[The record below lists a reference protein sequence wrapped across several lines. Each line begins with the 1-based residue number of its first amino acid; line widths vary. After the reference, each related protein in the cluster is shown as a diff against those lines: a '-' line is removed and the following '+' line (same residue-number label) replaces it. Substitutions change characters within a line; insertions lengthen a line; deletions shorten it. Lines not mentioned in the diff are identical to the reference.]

1 MLKEFDD
8 LISTLCA
15 NSSVVRKERD
25 GRLFFTVDGILFDS
39 FWYSTDNYRFGTS
52 ERPSR
57 VGATLRT
64 PSSTV
69 ARYELVRLLGG
80 YNRWSHGRQAVE
92 LAADL
97 DSLQASWT
105 ISPGQLPGE
114 QILSMRSCP
123 DVEFTSFDE
132 QRAYKL
138 AHLMQYPFEDALQ
151 LYLGE

>member
-1 MLKEFDD
+1 MLEEFDD

-15 NSSVVRKERD
+15 NSPIVREERD
-25 GRLFFTVDGILFDS
+25 GRLLFTVDGSLFDS

-80 YNRWSHGRQAVE
+80 YNRWSHGWQAVE
-92 LAADL
+92 LAADP
-97 DSLQASWT
+97 DSLRASWT
-105 ISPGQLPGE
+105 ISSGQLPGE

-138 AHLMQYPFEDALQ
+138 AHLMQYPYEDALK

>member
-1 MLKEFDD
+1 MLEEFDD
-8 LISTLCA
+8 LIATLCA
-15 NSSVVRKERD
+15 NSSIVRKERD
-25 GRLFFTVDGILFDS
+25 GRLFFTIDGILFDS

-80 YNRWSHGRQAVE
+80 YNRRSQGWQPIE

-123 DVEFTSFDE
+123 NVEFTSFDE

-138 AHLMQYPFEDALQ
+138 AHLMQYPYEDAIR
-151 LYLGE
+151 LYTTK

>member
-1 MLKEFDD
+1 MLEEFDD
-8 LISTLCA
+8 LISRLCA
-15 NSSVVRKERD
+15 NSPIVRKEQD
-25 GRLFFTVDGILFDS
+25 GRLFFTVDGILFES

-64 PSSTV
+64 PSTTV

-92 LAADL
+92 LAADP

-123 DVEFTSFDE
+123 DVAFTSFDE

-138 AHLMQYPFEDALQ
+138 AHLMQYSYEDALK

>member
-1 MLKEFDD
+1 MLEEFDD
-8 LISTLCA
+8 LIATLCA
-15 NSSVVRKERD
+15 NSSIVRKERD
-25 GRLFFTVDGILFDS
+25 GRLFFTIDGILFDS

-69 ARYELVRLLGG
+69 ARYELLRLLGG
-80 YNRWSHGRQAVE
+80 YNRWSRGRQSIE

-105 ISPGQLPGE
+105 VVPGQLSGE
-114 QILSMRSCP
+114 QVLSMRSCP

-132 QRAYKL
+132 QRAYRL

>member
-25 GRLFFTVDGILFDS
+25 GRLFFTVDGFLFDS

-92 LAADL
+92 LATDP

-105 ISPGQLPGE
+105 ISPGQLFGE

>member
-1 MLKEFDD
+1 MLEEFDD
-8 LISTLCA
+8 LIAILCA
-15 NSSVVRKERD
+15 NSSIVRNEQD
-25 GRLFFTVDGILFDS
+25 SRLFFTIDGILFDS

-64 PSSTV
+64 PSVTV
-69 ARYELVRLLGG
+69 ARYELLRLLGD
-80 YNRWSHGRQAVE
+80 YNRWSQGRQAVE
-92 LAADL
+92 LATDP
-97 DSLQASWT
+97 DSLRASWT

-123 DVEFTSFDE
+123 DVEFTSFSE

>member
-8 LISTLCA
+8 LISTLCTD
-15 NSSVVRKERD
+15 SSIVREVREN
-25 GRLFFTVDGILFDS
+25 RLFFTLDRILFCS

-69 ARYELVRLLGG
+69 ARYELLRLLGG
-80 YNRWSHGRQAVE
+80 YNRWSHGWQSIE

-97 DSLQASWT
+97 YSLQVSWT
-105 ISPGQLPGE
+105 VNPGQPVGE
-114 QILSMRSCP
+114 QVLSLRSCP

>member
-15 NSSVVRKERD
+15 NSSIVRKERD
-25 GRLFFTVDGILFDS
+25 GRLFFTVDGSLFDS

-92 LAADL
+92 LATDP

-123 DVEFTSFDE
+123 NVEFTSFDE
-132 QRAYKL
+132 QRAFKL
-138 AHLMQYPFEDALQ
+138 VHLMQYPFEDALK

>member
-1 MLKEFDD
+1 MLEEFND
-8 LISTLCA
+8 LISRLCA
-15 NSSVVRKERD
+15 NSPIVREERD
-25 GRLFFTVDGILFDS
+25 GRLFFTIDGILFES

-52 ERPSR
+52 ERPSC

-64 PSSTV
+64 PSTTV

-92 LAADL
+92 LAADP

-123 DVEFTSFDE
+123 DLEFTSFDE

-138 AHLMQYPFEDALQ
+138 AHLIQYPYEDALK

>member
-52 ERPSR
+52 ERPSH

-92 LAADL
+92 LATNP

>member
-25 GRLFFTVDGILFDS
+25 GRLFFTVDGFLFDS

-80 YNRWSHGRQAVE
+80 YNRWSHGWQPIE
-92 LAADL
+92 LAADP

-105 ISPGQLPGE
+105 VFPGQLSGE
-114 QILSMRSCP
+114 EGVS
-123 DVEFTSFDE
+123 
-132 QRAYKL
+132 
-138 AHLMQYPFEDALQ
+138 PFVYGD
-151 LYLGE
+151 

>member
-1 MLKEFDD
+1 MLEEFDD

-15 NSSVVRKERD
+15 NSSIVRKERD

-39 FWYSTDNYRFGTS
+39 FWYSTDNYRFGMS

-57 VGATLRT
+57 VGA
-64 PSSTV
+64 TV

-80 YNRWSHGRQAVE
+80 YNRWSHGWQAVE
-92 LAADL
+92 LAAHP

-114 QILSMRSCP
+114 QILSMHNCP
-123 DVEFTSFDE
+123 DREFTSFDE

-138 AHLMQYPFEDALQ
+138 AHLMQHPYEDALK

>member
-1 MLKEFDD
+1 MLEEFND

-15 NSSVVRKERD
+15 NSPITQEEHRD
-25 GRLFFTVDGILFDS
+25 RLLFTNDGLIFDS
-39 FWYSTDNYRFGTS
+39 FWEASSNYRCGTS

-92 LAADL
+92 LAADP

-105 ISPGQLPGE
+105 ISPGQLFGE